1 MESLVSLVL
10 FFATGF
16 AVALFAGWL
25 YVQAAQR
32 AQRQAEPAVGAVLR
46 IRANSGMYRS
56 KVLQVGKSVWTI
68 SAPLQR
74 DAYVPFRIGEEIVV
88 EAAGKRGALV
98 FRSEIVARDG
108 ETHELVIQRPD
119 QVHEVERREHR
130 RWPQL
135 AGEKLQIEGSPARI
149 LDLAQG
155 GARLETGYRA
165 ARGDRLRI
173 DTPWGQTLYGWVLS
187 SEPGQ
192 VRVRFEELVD
202 LKSGKK
208 ETAPAL

>member
-1 MESLVSLVL
+1 MENLASLIV

-25 YVQAAQR
+25 YTQAVTR
-32 AQRQAEPAVGAVLR
+32 ARRQVEPAVGAVLR

-56 KVLQVGKSVWTI
+56 KIVQVGKSVWTL

-74 DAYVPFRIGEEIVV
+74 DHYVPFRVGEEIVI

-98 FRSEIVARDG
+98 FRSEIVARDAN
-108 ETHELVIQRPD
+108 THELMIRRPLE
-119 QVHEVERREHR
+119 VHEVERREHK
-130 RWPQL
+130 RWPHL
-135 AGEKLQIEGSPARI
+135 NGSKVQVDGVNGRI

-155 GARLETGYRA
+155 GARLEVSTRLR
-165 ARGDRLRI
+165 RGDRLRL
-173 DTPWGQTLYGWVLS
+173 DTPWGQTLFAWVLE

-192 VRVRFEELVD
+192 VRVRFEELVE
-202 LKSGKK
+202 LRPGKR